1 MRFIKFLSLTV
12 LLMGLFS
19 VNVNAEIVKILVMG
33 DTQKVTDTR
42 PQIFL
47 DTMDRILT
55 DPGTSDADFILQM
68 GDVSEDDFDHCWDTA
83 QEGWRKLDGIMPY
96 VLNIG
101 NNDGSGNK
109 FIEHFPKSYYDQSS
123 SYPMFANAY
132 VGEYDSF
139 RNFAFHFEDQVSSH
153 CRYEII

>member
-55 DPGTSDADFILQM
+55 DPVTSDADFILQM
-68 GDVSEDDFDHCWDTA
+68 GDVS
-83 QEGWRKLDGIMPY
+83 
-96 VLNIG
+96 
-101 NNDGSGNK
+101 
-109 FIEHFPKSYYDQSS
+109 
-123 SYPMFANAY
+123 
-132 VGEYDSF
+132 
-139 RNFAFHFEDQVSSH
+139 
-153 CRYEII
+153 